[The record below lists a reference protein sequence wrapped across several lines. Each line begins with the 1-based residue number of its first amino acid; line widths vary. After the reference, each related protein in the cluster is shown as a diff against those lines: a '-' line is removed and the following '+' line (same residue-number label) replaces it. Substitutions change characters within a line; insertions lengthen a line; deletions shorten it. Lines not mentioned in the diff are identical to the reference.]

1 MEIKNM
7 GRLKKILMNLI
18 PDYWYVKLQYKQ
30 IMGKSLNLSSP
41 KTLSE
46 KLNWLKVYYHNPL
59 LHKLVD
65 KAEVKEYV
73 SNKIGADYTIPTIGL
88 WNKVED
94 INISTLPDKFV
105 LKCTH
110 DSGSIEVCRNKETF
124 DLKAV
129 KERLGKGAMINYYE
143 GKREWAYKGVPPR
156 IIAEPFI
163 PNLGDKDSIEY
174 KLTVYNGKVRFIS
187 VCTGIAHIGYNE
199 RKNDHYT
206 PEWQR
211 LPFWVYYKPSGNDY
225 EKPSF
230 MDEMIRL
237 TEKLAEGLPQVRIDW
252 YVNEGKM
259 LFGEMTFYTWAGYL
273 KFNPVE
279 WDEILGN
286 WFELP
291 KKWR

>member
-1 MEIKNM
+1 M

-124 DLKAV
+124 DLKA
-129 KERLGKGAMINYYE
+129 G
-143 GKREWAYKGVPPR
+143 
-156 IIAEPFI
+156 
-163 PNLGDKDSIEY
+163 S
-174 KLTVYNGKVRFIS
+174 
-187 VCTGIAHIGYNE
+187 
-199 RKNDHYT
+199 
-206 PEWQR
+206 
-211 LPFWVYYKPSGNDY
+211 
-225 EKPSF
+225 
-230 MDEMIRL
+230 
-237 TEKLAEGLPQVRIDW
+237 
-252 YVNEGKM
+252 
-259 LFGEMTFYTWAGYL
+259 
-273 KFNPVE
+273 
-279 WDEILGN
+279 
-286 WFELP
+286 
-291 KKWR
+291 